1 MGPPGDLSGPRARNV
16 RPGPPSGLALGAVL
30 GASWAILE
38 ASGAVLGPS
47 VAVLGPSWRP
57 IGPCWGELGG
67 LLDRL
72 GAAVSRKGENV
83 KITEKRIENHQF
95 LPPGA
100 LLGGLLKGSWGV
112 LKAPR
117 AVRRPS
123 WASWTARSVTKSP
136 LGSSW
141 GPLGALLA
149 RSGGRGRPHPGGK
162 PSPRGCLA

>member
-47 VAVLGPSWRP
+47 VAVLGPSWMP

-67 LLDRL
+67 LLGCL
-72 GAAVSRKGENV
+72 GAPVSRKGENV
-83 KITEKRIENHQF
+83 KIIEKLIENHNL

-117 AVRRPS
+117 AVWRPS
-123 WASWTARSVTKSP
+123 WASWTARSVTRSP

-162 PSPRGCLA
+162 PSLI